1 MVTLAQKTLVQ
12 QSFASGR
19 CSMVTL
25 AQKTLVQQSFAVVVP
40 IAEDVTALFYQRL
53 FEIDPSLRHL
63 FAEDLRPQ
71 RGKLAQMLS
80 AAVKGLDRPEQ
91 LLPVVQD
98 LGRRHVG
105 YGVAEPHYDAVGAAL
120 LSTLSRVLGP
130 AFTPQ
135 VEDAWTAV
143 YALLATTMKDAARS
157 PAALA

>member
-1 MVTLAQKTLVQ
+1 MVT
-12 QSFASGR
+12 S
-19 CSMVTL
+19 
-25 AQKTLVQQSFAVVVP
+25 AQKTLVQQSFAVIVP
-40 IAEDVTALFYQRL
+40 IAEDVTARFYERL

-63 FAEDLRPQ
+63 FAEDLGPQ

-98 LGRRHVG
+98 LGRRHVA

-120 LSTLSRVLGP
+120 LSALSQALGS

-135 VEDAWTAV
+135 VEEAWTAV
-143 YALLATTMKDAARS
+143 YALLATTMKDAARL